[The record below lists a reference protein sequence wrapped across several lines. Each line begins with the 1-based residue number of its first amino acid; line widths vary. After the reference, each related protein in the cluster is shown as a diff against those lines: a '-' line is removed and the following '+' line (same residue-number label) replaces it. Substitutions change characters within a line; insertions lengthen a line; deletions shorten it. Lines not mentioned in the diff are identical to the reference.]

1 MKPKPKRPGNEAGRG
16 LGATGRDLTAQV
28 GEVGAPTVTKDDQG
42 DLDHRVAL
50 HVASNPF
57 DHPDLLEEGVRA
69 YEQTSDARVDGR
81 LLDVRKILRDG
92 FRRGRLD
99 LLLIREHGPQDR
111 LQGVGHLRHRGKGV
125 EFTKRLDLLLIAQ
138 NQHGRLAEEKG
149 EALGGM
155 DEDAVGTEEQCR
167 RVEAGTGMSG
177 GSSAA
182 FAGHEL
188 LLSPPT
194 IPQIVGFD
202 VVSVHRNWLQGHQVY
217 LKPTHR
223 GKGLLAAYFDAALAL
238 ASSRGLDGMFF
249 WSTLDRW
256 LQKPPKGFKM
266 KGQLKQSNGVMVRSF
281 WREV

>member
-1 MKPKPKRPGNEAGRG
+1 MPPSAERLPDGRE
-16 LGATGRDLTAQV
+16 V
-28 GEVGAPTVTKDDQG
+28 EVGLDRMAVARPVERNAQNQLSSKIFGKDLADGAQDRFAEG
-42 DLDHRVAL
+42 VRSFEDAL
-50 HVASNPF
+50 LAKPRLVLHLASNPF
-57 DHPDLLEEGVRA
+57 DHLDLLEEGVRA

-81 LLDVRKILRDG
+81 LLDIRKILRDG
-92 FRRGRLD
+92 FRSG
-99 LLLIREHGPQDR
+99 
-111 LQGVGHLRHRGKGV
+111 
-125 EFTKRLDLLLIAQ
+125 RLDLLLIAQ
-138 NQHGRLAEEKG
+138 NQHERLAEEKG

-177 GSSAA
+177 GGSAA